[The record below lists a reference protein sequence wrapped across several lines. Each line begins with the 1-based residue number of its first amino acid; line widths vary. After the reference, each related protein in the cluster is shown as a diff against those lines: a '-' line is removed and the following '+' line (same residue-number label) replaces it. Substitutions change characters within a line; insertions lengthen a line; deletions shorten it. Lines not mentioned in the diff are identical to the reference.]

1 MMTANS
7 CEAALHAMPTLINT
21 VHLLEGSH
29 RHEDYEQV
37 LEMVERLIDTD
48 DENPLIDL
56 LAKKIADYENT
67 APEFEAFNARITA
80 LPQELAMLRVIMDQ
94 HGLNQSSFK
103 EEIGSSSLVS
113 MILKGKRKLT
123 LEHMKALAKRFGL
136 PVSAFIDEKE

>member
-7 CEAALHAMPTLINT
+7 CEAALHAMSTLINT

-80 LPQELAMLRVIMDQ
+80 LPHYRITARAGNVACDHGSTWPESKQLQRRDWLQLSGQ
-94 HGLNQSSFK
+94 HDP
-103 EEIGSSSLVS
+103 ERE
-113 MILKGKRKLT
+113 
-123 LEHMKALAKRFGL
+123 A
-136 PVSAFIDEKE
+136 